1 MQAHH
6 LVLHLNRLKILRQE
20 LDTRGGAS
28 KPKAKVERRSCTAM
42 SKTSHHIPEKTTNVM
57 KSESTKQ
64 DTDWLFLGTAGTDG
78 RRQLE
83 ILETGLNKTII
94 ILKQPLANTQDP
106 VKKIVYHHFTYT

>member
-1 MQAHH
+1 
-6 LVLHLNRLKILRQE
+6 
-20 LDTRGGAS
+20 
-28 KPKAKVERRSCTAM
+28 M

-94 ILKQPLANTQDP
+94 ILKQPVANTQDP
-106 VKKIVYHHFTYT
+106 VKKIVYHYFTYVVSIKFTLKCKFYLQLVLIVI